1 MNDNIEILGVNSK
14 VELAQASKV
23 LRDRKNIDLMEKGA
37 ILIDPSAVYAEED
50 VVVGRDTV
58 IYPGA
63 ILQGKTVIGENCQIL
78 GTTRIIDS
86 TLGNDIKVE
95 SSVIEESILEDGVTM
110 GPFAHLRPKSH
121 LKEKSTCGKLCRSEK
136 IYSGKRSKSWTSN
149 LFGRCSDW

>member
-1 MNDNIEILGVNSK
+1 
-14 VELAQASKV
+14 
-23 LRDRKNIDLMEKGA
+23 MEKGA
-37 ILIDPSAVYAEED
+37 ILIDPSAVYVEED

-110 GPFAHLRPKSH
+110 GPFAHLRPKA
-121 LKEKSTCGKLCRSEK
+121 
-136 IYSGKRSKSWTSN
+136 I
-149 LFGRCSDW
+149 